1 MKKLSWKMWI
11 VLAVVVVAIA
21 GAVFA
26 KVKSDQKK
34 EKALALE
41 NISWTAKHLFGFMSP
56 SEDTIKRIKEEMQT
70 ILATPWMEEEFR
82 TQAVAEIQ
90 KTDMSLTYGIGS
102 ASMNAFWIKEDQ
114 LLLEEI
120 GYQNPEIKSAYE
132 EMMKT
137 KFSALGKSQGIAVLT
152 RGTLDGPGDEEDEIY
167 KKQLSYYTDPKT
179 VFLTMFLSEYV
190 ETTLA
195 EKNTEK
201 LLDLCEGLNVVRDH
215 TDLAEVVDLQK
226 VFDGL
231 TTDAEQITVTPGEGY
246 YQDRENESD
255 TDFSKDPIWSQYLPG
270 DLITSTTNSVKYY
283 GDLASFFFH
292 RYTIREDE
300 NGNNHVVDSDSASN
314 NTTYLKDTRIA
325 FTGVSERYIKY
336 AYEDGMVSYHKDGY
350 CFAIGDNQMTCFL
363 GAEFLFEFGQK

>member
-1 MKKLSWKMWI
+1 MKKLNWKIWVI
-11 VLAVVVVAIA
+11 LAVVAAVIA

-41 NISWTAKHLFGFMSP
+41 NISWTAKNLFGFMTP

-82 TQAVAEIQ
+82 TQAVTEIQ
-90 KTDMSLTYGIGS
+90 RIDFGANYVGKMSV
-102 ASMNAFWIKEDQ
+102 FWIKEDQ
-114 LLLEEI
+114 LLLEEM
-120 GYQNPEIKSAYE
+120 GYHCPEIKRAYE
-132 EMMKT
+132 DMLKREYAKQEGYFGFAEIT
-137 KFSALGKSQGIAVLT
+137 DAALN
-152 RGTLDGPGDEEDEIY
+152 GPMDEEETY
-167 KKQLSYYTDPKT
+167 NKQLSYYADPKN
-179 VFLTMFLSEYV
+179 VYLTAYLPAYV
-190 ETTLA
+190 EETTKTALA
-195 EKNTEK
+195 EKDTGK
-201 LLDLCEGLNVVRDH
+201 LLSLCEGLNVVCAH

-231 TTDAEQITVTPGEGY
+231 TTGAEQITVKPGEGY
-246 YQDRENESD
+246 YKDKKDATD

-270 DLITSTTNSVKYY
+270 DLITSTSNSVKYY

-292 RYTIREDE
+292 RYNIREDE
-300 NGNNHVVDSDSASN
+300 NGKGHAIDSSSVSK

-350 CFAIGDNQMTCFL
+350 CFAIADSALTCFV
-363 GAEFLFEFGQK
+363 GDEFLFEFGQK

>member
-1 MKKLSWKMWI
+1 MWI
-11 VLAVVVVAIA
+11 VIAVVVVAIA

-41 NISWTAKHLFGFMSP
+41 NISWTAKNLFAYSSP
-56 SEDTIKRIKEEMQT
+56 TENTRNRIKEEMQT

-114 LLLEEI
+114 LLLEEM
-120 GYQNPEIKSAYE
+120 GYQCPEIKSAYE

-152 RGTLDGPGDEEDEIY
+152 SGTLNGPNDEEGEIY
-167 KKQLSYYTDPKT
+167 NKEQLSYYTDPKT
-179 VFLTMFLSEYV
+179 VFLTMFLSGYV

-231 TTDAEQITVTPGEGY
+231 TTGAEQITVKPGEGY
-246 YQDRENESD
+246 YKDKENGSD

-283 GDLASFFFH
+283 GDLASFFFS
-292 RYTIREDE
+292 RDTIRQDE
-300 NGNNHVVDSDSASN
+300 EGKGHTVNSGSVSN

-336 AYEDGMVSYHKDGY
+336 AYEDGMVSYYKDGY
-350 CFAIGDNQMTCFL
+350 CFAIGDNKMTCFL
-363 GAEFLFEFGQK
+363 EDEFLFEFGQK